1 MASVSE
7 VGHAKNIANLQDLIS
22 FCQGYGAV
30 YNPTKSSLTI
40 TSLQTLY
47 QTSLTSLNT
56 AKTQKTSFDNATN
69 ERKNAFSPLK
79 PLATKIVNAFAVS
92 GVDTL
97 AVANAKT
104 VNKKLQGT
112 TKKASTSSTGIPPL
126 EGLGG
131 GISTS
136 QQSYDRLID
145 HFANL
150 IEVLQQNTLYNPNEN
165 DLKVTALQAKLIEL
179 QTKNSNLINA
189 YTQYSNAMIQRNQIL
204 YNPLAGLVQT
214 TKEVK
219 QYVKSIFGANS
230 PQYKQVS
237 GLEFKVIKS
246 E

>member
-40 TSLQTLY
+40 ASLQTLY
-47 QTSLTSLNT
+47 QTSLTGLNT

-69 ERKNAFSPLK
+69 ERKNAFAPLK

-104 VNKKLQGT
+104 VNKKLQGSSKKPAAATETPT
-112 TKKASTSSTGIPPL
+112 TT
-126 EGLGG
+126 

-165 DLKVTALQAKLIEL
+165 DLKVAALQAKLAEL

>member
-7 VGHAKNIANLQDLIS
+7 VGHAKNSANLQDLIS

-40 TSLQTLY
+40 ASLQTLY
-47 QTSLTSLNT
+47 QTSLTGLNT
-56 AKTQKTSFDNATN
+56 TKTQKTSFDNATN
-69 ERKNAFSPLK
+69 ERKNAFAPLK

-104 VNKKLQGT
+104 VNKKLQGSRKKPATAT
-112 TKKASTSSTGIPPL
+112 TETPTTT
-126 EGLGG
+126 

-150 IEVLQQNTLYNPNEN
+150 IEVLQQNTLYNPNES
-165 DLKVTALQAKLIEL
+165 DLKVAALQAKLEEL